1 MSKPPLPDA
10 AVAMLRKPNPAVIT
24 TLRRDGQP
32 VSTAT
37 WYLWDDGRVL
47 VNMDEG
53 RKRLEHIRADPR
65 VSVDILDEN
74 SWYNH
79 VSIIGHVG
87 EIYEDADMSDIDRIA
102 RQYTGGPYAERNR
115 GRFSALIDIDA
126 WHGWARSRTTA
137 RLDKPGRDSQSLTCR
152 PGRPRATRCSRRRSG
167 GTRPPSRRRTPG
179 GRTRA

>member
-1 MSKPPLPDA
+1 VSKPPLPDA

-65 VSVDILDEN
+65 VSLDILDEN

-79 VSIIGHVG
+79 VSISGHVG

-102 RQYTGGPYAERNR
+102 RQYTGGPYSERNR

-126 WHGWARSRTTA
+126 WHGWGAFK
-137 RLDKPGRDSQSLTCR
+137 DNSQT
-152 PGRPRATRCSRRRSG
+152 
-167 GTRPPSRRRTPG
+167 
-179 GRTRA
+179 

>member
-1 MSKPPLPDA
+1 MSKPPLPDG

-37 WYLWDDGRVL
+37 WYVWDDGRVL

-53 RKRLEHIRADPR
+53 RKRLEHMRADPR
-65 VSVDILDEN
+65 VSLDILDQD

-87 EIYEDADMSDIDRIA
+87 EIYEDTDMSDIDRIA
-102 RQYTGGPYAERNR
+102 RQYTGGPYSERNR
-115 GRFSALIDIDA
+115 GRFSALIEIDA
-126 WHGWARSRTTA
+126 WHGWGAFK
-137 RLDKPGRDSQSLTCR
+137 DNSQT
-152 PGRPRATRCSRRRSG
+152 G
-167 GTRPPSRRRTPG
+167 
-179 GRTRA
+179 

>member
-32 VSTAT
+32 VSVAT
-37 WYLWDDGRVL
+37 WYLWADGQVL

-53 RKRLEHIRADPR
+53 RKRLEHMRGDPR
-65 VSVDILDEN
+65 VSLDVLDES

-79 VSIIGHVG
+79 VSIIGHVD

-102 RQYTGGPYAERNR
+102 RQYTGNPYSDRVRA
-115 GRFSALIDIDA
+115 RFSALIAIDG
-126 WHGWARSRTTA
+126 WHGW
-137 RLDKPGRDSQSLTCR
+137 GSLK
-152 PGRPRATRCSRRRSG
+152 G
-167 GTRPPSRRRTPG
+167 
-179 GRTRA
+179 